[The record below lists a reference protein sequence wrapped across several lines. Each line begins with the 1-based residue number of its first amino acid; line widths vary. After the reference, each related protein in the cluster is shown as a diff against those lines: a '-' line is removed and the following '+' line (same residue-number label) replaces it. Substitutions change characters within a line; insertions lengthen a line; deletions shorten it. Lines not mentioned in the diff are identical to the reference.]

1 MFFMIFQMILPVL
14 LPLTNYGFH
23 NQVIPAPDELGVVY
37 QTFTELDMVHTD
49 FIVWPQAAPTVLFS
63 SSWK

>member
-1 MFFMIFQMILPVL
+1 MFFMIFQMMLPVL

-37 QTFTELDMVHTD
+37 QTFTELDMVYTD
-49 FIVWPQAAPTVLFS
+49 FVV
-63 SSWK
+63 